1 MKKII
6 VSLLLFCAPAWAGE
20 ANMEYAPS
28 EEWVSVNEV
37 AVTSRKIPELEK
49 RIEALEKRVNDLP
62 RVTLPDDGQGWI
74 LVPN

>member
-1 MKKII
+1 MISLKKSIPLW
-6 VSLLLFCAPAWAGE
+6 VVLSCTPAWAGE
-20 ANMEYAPS
+20 ANMEYVPS

-62 RVTLPDDGQGWI
+62 RVTRPK
-74 LVPN
+74 